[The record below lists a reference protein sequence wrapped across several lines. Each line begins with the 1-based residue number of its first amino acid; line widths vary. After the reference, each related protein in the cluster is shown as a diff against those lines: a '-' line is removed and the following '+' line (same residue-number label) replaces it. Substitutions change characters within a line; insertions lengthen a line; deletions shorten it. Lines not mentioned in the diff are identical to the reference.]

1 MNTLQTARCL
11 DRRIPDIDT
20 LHREVAAWEQ
30 ERNDQHATVSWH
42 FTSADARDKLGRL
55 YPS

>member
-30 ERNDQHATVSWH
+30 ERNDRHATVSRH